1 MANSACSLCAEPWG
15 VEPVKESFFAIVFWV
30 SWMEIPFAIKA
41 GKFGSLALGSS
52 HKSWGSNVH
61 TNFLQARSS
70 DMEWVSGRS
79 KARCPPAL
87 LASGE
92 GCSQS
97 LVLVKLE
104 AWPSGQFLQYTDR
117 SFKER
122 LGDGHFV
129 GFLWVIA
136 NDCIP
141 FSCHSL
147 MDTSPTDFQS

>member
-1 MANSACSLCAEPWG
+1 
-15 VEPVKESFFAIVFWV
+15 
-30 SWMEIPFAIKA
+30 MEIPFALKA

-70 DMEWVSGRS
+70 DMEWVRGRS
-79 KARCPPAL
+79 KARCAPAL
-87 LASGE
+87 LASDE

-97 LVLVKLE
+97 LVLLKLE

-122 LGDGHFV
+122 LGDEPFV
-129 GFLWVIA
+129 CFL
-136 NDCIP
+136 
-141 FSCHSL
+141 
-147 MDTSPTDFQS
+147 

>member
-15 VEPVKESFFAIVFWV
+15 VELVKESFFARVFLV
-30 SWMEIPFAIKA
+30 SWMEIPFALKA

-70 DMEWVSGRS
+70 DMEWVRGRS

-87 LASGE
+87 LASDE

-97 LVLVKLE
+97 LVLLKLE

-122 LGDGHFV
+122 LGDEPFV
-129 GFLWVIA
+129 CFFWADPYRHSHGKWL
-136 NDCIP
+136 
-141 FSCHSL
+141 HSL
-147 MDTSPTDFQS
+147 QLS